1 MKDKY
6 HMISRYVECKIGLTD
21 CRRKKRKTK
30 RREKMGEKERGKV
43 GERARKGSKETLT
56 ETAGRS

>member
-1 MKDKY
+1 
-6 HMISRYVECKIGLTD
+6 MISRYVECKRGLTD